1 MHFRMEVK
9 TFITMRTSDHFNCVV
24 WQSVHD
30 ELEAKFHEE
39 RTALEAKYQKLYEPL
54 YIKVWLSYWEPP

>member
-1 MHFRMEVK
+1 MHLIVEVK
-9 TFITMRTSDHFNCVV
+9 ALIITRTSNHFNFVV

-39 RTALEAKYQKLYEPL
+39 RNALEAKYQKLYELL
-54 YIKVWLSYWEPP
+54 YIKVCLSYW